1 MNPNSTVPFNLLGV
15 GIGALHH
22 HMPKLL
28 QTVELDPSSFYF
40 LLCLLSLPSRIG
52 NLTLLTSYLG
62 ALQGSLV
69 GLESHVGALIFTIG
83 GVPIF
88 IYLILLAGTIFGR
101 LCISF
106 DKIGDG
112 VLLHIA
118 NQAKIRL
125 HLGLIVGADDLD
137 V

>member
-1 MNPNSTVPFNLLGV
+1 
-15 GIGALHH
+15 
-22 HMPKLL
+22 
-28 QTVELDPSSFYF
+28 
-40 LLCLLSLPSRIG
+40 
-52 NLTLLTSYLG
+52 LTLLTSYLG

-69 GLESHVGALIFTIG
+69 GLQSHIGALIVTIG

-88 IYLILLAGTIFGR
+88 VYLILFAGTIFGR

-118 NQAKIRL
+118 NQAEIRL
-125 HLGLIVGADDLD
+125 HLGFIVGPDHFD
-137 V
+137 VQTGRLEASC